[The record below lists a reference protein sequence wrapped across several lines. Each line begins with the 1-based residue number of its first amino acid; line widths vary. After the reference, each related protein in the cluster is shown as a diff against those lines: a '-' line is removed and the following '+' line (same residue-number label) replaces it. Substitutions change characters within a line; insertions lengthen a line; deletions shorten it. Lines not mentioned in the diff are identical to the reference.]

1 MWWSSRLFSRM
12 SAPVSLLPLWK
23 SIGVVSRSWWKSKK
37 GVMIR
42 RVEPQ
47 LGPAFRREPEDDAM
61 ESDSRVL
68 GERKAALEDLMRE
81 RIRATIEA
89 IVEEEL
95 EAALGAA
102 RSQRVGAERAGY
114 RHGRREGQLTTS
126 LGATTIAM
134 PRARI
139 EDREGRRREWHS
151 RMIPRYQRRTERVDE
166 AILGVYLSGTN
177 TRRRRGALAPL
188 LRGAPLS
195 KDAVSRLVG
204 RLREDFAAWAKRDLG
219 ELKVRYLFLDG
230 WYPRVRIGKK
240 RVRVPVLVTLGVCA
254 NGQRVVLDLRLA
266 GAESEQA
273 WLDAVRALAA
283 RNLGAPILAV
293 IDGNPGLAAAL
304 KVQWPQLAIQRCTN
318 HKLWNLLAKAPAHL
332 REELAEDYRRMIYAP
347 SREAVEQA
355 RVGFLRKWK
364 LRCKAVSA
372 SFEEAGDELFTFTSF
387 PSSQWKALRTTNAL
401 ERINEE
407 FRRRTKTQASLPSE
421 EAVLF
426 MLFGLLRSGQIT
438 LRRLVGWQALANSNS
453 QAEAA

>member
-1 MWWSSRLFSRM
+1 MEM
-12 SAPVSLLPLWK
+12 D
-23 SIGVVSRSWWKSKK
+23 SRSGWQGK
-37 GVMIR
+37 G
-42 RVEPQ
+42 
-47 LGPAFRREPEDDAM
+47 
-61 ESDSRVL
+61 
-68 GERKAALEDLMRE
+68 ALEELMRE
-81 RIRATIEA
+81 RIRATIET

-95 EAALGAA
+95 EGALGAA
-102 RSQRVGAERAGY
+102 RSQRVGSVRIGY
-114 RHGRREGQLTTS
+114 RHGKRARTLTTS
-126 LGATTIAM
+126 LGATTITM

-139 EDREGRRREWHS
+139 EDAQGQSREWHS

-177 TRRRRGALAPL
+177 TRRIRGALAPL

-204 RLREDFAAWAKRDLG
+204 RLREDFEAWAQRDLG
-219 ELKVRYLFLDG
+219 ELKIRYLFLDG

-254 NGQRVVLDLRLA
+254 NGHRVVLDLRLA
-266 GAESEQA
+266 GGESEQA
-273 WLDAVRALAA
+273 WLDAMRSLAA
-283 RNLGAPILAV
+283 RNLGVPRLAV

-304 KVQWPQLAIQRCTN
+304 RMQWPQLALQRCTN

-332 REELAEDYRRMIYAP
+332 REELAEDYRRMIYAA

-372 SFEEAGDELFTFTSF
+372 SFEEAGDELFTFTAF
-387 PSSQWKALRTTNAL
+387 PISQWKALRTTNAL

-407 FRRRTKTQASLPSE
+407 FRRRTKTQASLPNE

-426 MLFGLLRSGQIT
+426 LLFGLLRSGQVK
-438 LRRLVGWQALANSNS
+438 LHRLIGWQDLTTSRM
-453 QAEAA
+453 EAA